1 MLGNAAIRELR
12 SLKEFIT
19 LWVGQFVSL
28 VGSGLTGFALDLWIY
43 QQTGSVTQFALI
55 ALFNTVPPMIVA
67 PIAGILVDRWDKR
80 STMIVSD
87 FCAGLATLSIAVQ
100 IFFTD
105 NLNVWHICA
114 AISVISICGSFQSL
128 ASTISTVI
136 LVPERHL
143 GRASG
148 LIQIG
153 ESFSDLFVPAL
164 AGILIL
170 SIQLKGILLIDF
182 ATYLVSLISLLVVR
196 FPKSQS
202 KQILSDKTPGIKS
215 LISDASYGWKYIK
228 SYPGLLGLLLYF
240 VACNFTI
247 GIIGILLIPMLLTFT
262 SSATAGL
269 ILTFGGIGTL
279 VGSII
284 MGVWGGPKRRIYG
297 TLGFGI
303 ILGACIVVGGLSPSV
318 PLISAAAFG
327 GMLCFPLIAGCSQVL
342 LLSKVAQEV
351 QGRVFALQGMIA
363 TSSIPLAYL
372 VAGPLADLIFEPLL
386 HKNGLL
392 ADSVGGIIGVGPGR
406 GIALLFII
414 LGIFQIFVTIYS
426 YFNKTLRLIDS
437 QNPGSPP
444 CEA

>member
-1 MLGNAAIRELR
+1 MVGYAVIRELK
-12 SLKEFIT
+12 SLKEFLTI
-19 LWVGQFVSL
+19 WVGQFVSL

-55 ALFNTVPPMIVA
+55 ALFNTVPPILVA
-67 PIAGILVDRWDKR
+67 PIAGIMVDRWDR
-80 STMIVSD
+80 RWTLILSD
-87 FCAGLATLSIAVQ
+87 FGAGIATLFIALQ
-100 IFFTD
+100 IFFTSE
-105 NLNVWHICA
+105 LHIWQICI
-114 AISVISICGSFQSL
+114 AITVIATCGTFQRL
-128 ASTISTVI
+128 ASTVATAL
-136 LVPERHL
+136 LVPEKHL

-182 ATYLVSLISLLVVR
+182 GTYLVSLASLLIVK
-196 FPKSQS
+196 FPKSHA
-202 KQILSDKTPGIKS
+202 KPAEDRPGIAS
-215 LISDASYGWKYIK
+215 LIQDAIYGWKYIR

-247 GIIGILLIPMLLTFT
+247 GIIGILLIPMLLSFT

-279 VGSII
+279 IGSVL

-303 ILGACIVVGGLSPSV
+303 LLGICIIVGGLRPSV
-318 PLISAAAFG
+318 PLVTAAAFG
-327 GMLCFPLIAGCSQVL
+327 GLFCFPLIAGCSQVL
-342 LLSKVAQEV
+342 LLSKVAHEV

-363 TSSIPLAYL
+363 TSSLPLAYV
-372 VAGPLADLIFEPLL
+372 VAGPLADFVFEPLL
-386 HKNGLL
+386 ADGGLL
-392 ADSVGGIIGVGPGR
+392 AGSVGSVIGVGAGR
-406 GIALLFII
+406 GIGLLFIF
-414 LGIFQIFVTIYS
+414 LGIFQILVTIYG
-426 YFNKTLRLIDS
+426 YLYKPLRFIDNYTP
-437 QNPGSPP
+437 QQPP
-444 CEA
+444 C